1 MSLEHSPAKSS
12 KNPLAPAREANSVAE
27 WCALIGISRAFF
39 YKLSPDQRPTV
50 IKLGRRSLITRRASV
65 EWQDRM
71 TQRAE
76 V

>member
-1 MSLEHSPAKSS
+1 MTAKSEAS
-12 KNPLAPAREANSVAE
+12 PSSYRETLEREVFSIPE
-27 WCALIGISRAFF
+27 WCRLIGISRAFF

-50 IKLGRRSLITRRASV
+50 IKLGRRSLITRRAST

-76 V
+76 S